1 MVEEL
6 ARLLFNKSQKQQ
18 IDCACMLGWHI
29 SEKRR
34 EHIKNRKRTIEPTS
48 ILDSFTIK
56 TPQKRKSIIG

>member
-1 MVEEL
+1 MDDR
-6 ARLLFNKSQKQQ
+6 AY
-18 IDCACMLGWHI
+18 CACMLGWHI

>member
-1 MVEEL
+1 MDDR
-6 ARLLFNKSQKQQ
+6 AY
-18 IDCACMLGWHI
+18 CACMLGWHI

-34 EHIKNRKRTIEPTS
+34 EPIKNRKRYVEPTS